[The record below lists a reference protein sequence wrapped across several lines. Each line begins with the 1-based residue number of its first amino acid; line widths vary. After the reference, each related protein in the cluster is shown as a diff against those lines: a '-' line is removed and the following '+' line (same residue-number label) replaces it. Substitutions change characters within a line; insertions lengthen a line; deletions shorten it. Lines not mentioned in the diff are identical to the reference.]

1 MTISEEPI
9 INPYTLPHTL
19 TAHKRAISAVKFSD
33 DGALLGTSSADKNV
47 KTWSPH
53 TGALIQDF
61 FGHDLGISDL
71 AFSPDNRF
79 LVACSADKT
88 DRLWDLNATTPSK
101 P

>member
-1 MTISEEPI
+1 MAIPEEPT
-9 INPYTLPHTL
+9 INPNTLPHTL

-33 DGALLGTSSADKNV
+33 DGALLGTSSADKTV

-61 FGHDLGISDL
+61 FGHDL
-71 AFSPDNRF
+71 
-79 LVACSADKT
+79 VACSDDKT
-88 DRLWDLNATTPSK
+88 VRLWDLNATTPSK